1 MFCLQLILTICDYY
15 SLRSVYFLKN
25 NDWNGSCDYDE
36 SHRYEMSGTWYKP
49 TQIAIDH
56 ATIVRNHV
64 FCDVPVIYD
73 RDYGFDCGHAL
84 YSDYDFCR
92 NYDAGDYR
100 RYDAFG
106 EKWESGLVGSRNSAG
121 RKIVGKWQ
129 LFVIRR
135 HMKWNEHIATLTNYF
150 ERRRECWT
158 WSVGSCLATF
168 ETLDAQ
174 LIRDFIRQDNTINLL
189 LRFANN
195 DINSLTIQ
203 AVIDPSGNYLN
214 YLFIGI
220 DSSRLYLQA
229 LPTAE
234 LTLPVLHCAVFT
246 IKGKNPLSP
255 ESRLGSQV
263 CMISLTDQDL
273 SSFVL
278 SG

>member
-1 MFCLQLILTICDYY
+1 M
-15 SLRSVYFLKN
+15 
-25 NDWNGSCDYDE
+25 
-36 SHRYEMSGTWYKP
+36 
-49 TQIAIDH
+49 
-56 ATIVRNHV
+56 
-64 FCDVPVIYD
+64 
-73 RDYGFDCGHAL
+73 
-84 YSDYDFCR
+84 
-92 NYDAGDYR
+92 
-100 RYDAFG
+100 
-106 EKWESGLVGSRNSAG
+106 
-121 RKIVGKWQ
+121 
-129 LFVIRR
+129 
-135 HMKWNEHIATLTNYF
+135 
-150 ERRRECWT
+150 
-158 WSVGSCLATF
+158 ATF

-203 AVIDPSGNYLN
+203 AVVDPSGNHLN
-214 YLFIGI
+214 YLFIRI

-229 LPTAE
+229 LPTTE
-234 LTLPVLHCAVFT
+234 LTLPILHCAVFT